1 MTDPKN
7 LMSII
12 EDVYRFKQLM
22 NDNQLVLMYTDVITS
37 QTLQNLTA
45 ITEDKL
51 SAQNTENRVKKKVFN
66 VMMEC
71 IQNITRHGQKDH
83 KSTMSSVFI
92 LGKDQEERFFVISG
106 NNISKKDR
114 EPLQS
119 RLDHLNDL
127 DADQLHE
134 HYLEVIDNGEI
145 SERGG
150 AGLGFIDIL
159 RKSKSKIEYHFHPV
173 EDEDALFFIFK
184 VNIEN

>member
-1 MTDPKN
+1 MSNPKN

-22 NDNQLVLMYTDVITS
+22 NENQLVLMYTDVITS

-51 SAQNTENRVKKKVFN
+51 TAQNTENRVKKKVFN

-71 IQNITRHGQKDH
+71 IQNITRHGQKDE
-83 KSTMSSVFI
+83 KSLMSSVFI
-92 LGKDQEERFFVISG
+92 LGKDEEDRFFVISG
-106 NNISKKDR
+106 NNISKADK
-114 EPLQS
+114 EPLQK
-119 RLDHLNDL
+119 RLDHLNEL
-127 DADQLHE
+127 DSEQLHE

-145 SERGG
+145 SDRGG

-173 EDEDALFFIFK
+173 EGDGLFFIFK
-184 VNIEN
+184 VSIEN